1 MTFQESKTH
10 LPQKPERPLLD
21 LLKVTTAW
29 KTASLPKSL
38 EKVVAITLECII
50 KSDNYVWML
59 TVATS
64 DFMDSNEGS
73 AAVLD
78 GLALIKQTNS
88 ECPRPGPGGQQ
99 MVPRTP
105 ILTLAWEWAGAVA
118 AAFKQDFPCPHQLC
132 LPPNQTTPLFWVS
145 HLGNQC
151 FIT

>member
-1 MTFQESKTH
+1 MPFQESKSH
-10 LPQKPERPLLD
+10 LPEKPERPSLD

-50 KSDNYVWML
+50 KSDNYLWML

-64 DFMDSNEGS
+64 DFTDS
-73 AAVLD
+73 AVLD
-78 GLALIKQTNS
+78 GLALIKQTES
-88 ECPRPGPGGQQ
+88 ECPRPGPRGQQ

-105 ILTLAWEWAGAVA
+105 ILTLAWEWAGAV

-132 LPPNQTTPLFWVS
+132 LPPNQTTPLFWFS
-145 HLGNQC
+145 NLGNQR